1 MEEQLAT
8 ESKHTTKV
16 MIVEDESIV
25 AKDIQNRLK
34 RLGYTVVNIV
44 SSGEEAIRKAAET
57 QPDLV
62 LMDIVLKGDIDGIQA
77 AREINTLFNIPVVY
91 LTAYADESTIQ
102 RAKITEPFGYIL
114 KPFHVKELHSAI
126 QIALYKHEIEKKLKE
141 EKNWFAITLKSISDA
156 VILTDTK
163 GSITYMNVVAES
175 LTGWKWEEAIG
186 KDLGEVFHILKQE
199 TRAVV
204 ENLVTKAILETVV
217 SSPKSHSILVSK
229 DGREAL
235 LDISAAPIRDDLG
248 KIRGVVFVFRDVTDY
263 KQAEIEMPKPQKFE
277 SRITNDFEKPRIKMT
292 VVTPSSIIR
301 QGVRKL
307 LESEKYI
314 EIIDEISN
322 YQDVLPIVERNKTD
336 VLLVDTAQP
345 NPNIL
350 EILSSICDR
359 CPMTKLILL
368 LHEFDEDFIMN
379 TISLG
384 VRGYLTDTS
393 NTDQFIQAV
402 NAVSKDEVWG
412 EIEIITKILTRLL
425 PSKKGSSGLQK
436 PSLTKRQEEIV
447 KLIIQG
453 YSNKQISDRLFISE
467 KTVKSHLNNVYKKLG
482 LSSRVQLVADFLG

>member
-1 MEEQLAT
+1 
-8 ESKHTTKV
+8 
-16 MIVEDESIV
+16 
-25 AKDIQNRLK
+25 
-34 RLGYTVVNIV
+34 
-44 SSGEEAIRKAAET
+44 
-57 QPDLV
+57 
-62 LMDIVLKGDIDGIQA
+62 
-77 AREINTLFNIPVVY
+77 
-91 LTAYADESTIQ
+91 
-102 RAKITEPFGYIL
+102 
-114 KPFHVKELHSAI
+114 
-126 QIALYKHEIEKKLKE
+126 
-141 EKNWFAITLKSISDA
+141 
-156 VILTDTK
+156 
-163 GSITYMNVVAES
+163 
-175 LTGWKWEEAIG
+175 
-186 KDLGEVFHILKQE
+186 
-199 TRAVV
+199 
-204 ENLVTKAILETVV
+204 
-217 SSPKSHSILVSK
+217 
-229 DGREAL
+229 
-235 LDISAAPIRDDLG
+235 
-248 KIRGVVFVFRDVTDY
+248 
-263 KQAEIEMPKPQKFE
+263 
-277 SRITNDFEKPRIKMT
+277 
-292 VVTPSSIIR
+292 
-301 QGVRKL
+301 L

-322 YQDVLPIVERNKTD
+322 YQDVLPIVERSKTD

-350 EILSSICDR
+350 EVLSSIRDR
-359 CPMTKLILL
+359 CPMTKSLLL

-447 KLIIQG
+447 NLIIQG